1 MVTAVMRYLKEII
14 RETSLDMNLSKL
26 WEIVK
31 DSGTWHAIVQEV
43 SKNPMQ
49 RVRHDLATEQQ
60 QIRKRGTT
68 RLYIVTKLFNLYA
81 EYIIQNAGLDESQAR
96 IKITGRNF
104 NNFRYANHITPTAK
118 SEGD

>member
-26 WEIVK
+26 WEIEK
-31 DSGTWHAIVQEV
+31 DSGTCHSIVHEV

-49 RVRHDLATEQQ
+49 SVRHDLATEQ

-96 IKITGRNF
+96 IKITGRNI
-104 NNFRYANHITPTAK
+104 NNFRYANHITLTAK